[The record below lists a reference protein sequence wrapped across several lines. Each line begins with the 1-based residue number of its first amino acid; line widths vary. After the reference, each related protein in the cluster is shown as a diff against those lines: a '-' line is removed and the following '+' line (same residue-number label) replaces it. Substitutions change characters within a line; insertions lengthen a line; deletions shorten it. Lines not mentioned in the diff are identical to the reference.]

1 MNKRGIS
8 RAAAYHEAGHAVAR
22 IYVGAPATDTVVFE
36 NGTGYSDGHRGAWRS
51 TNPGI
56 GGMWDFILV
65 SMAGAY
71 SEARATKRSIE
82 KIRLSHGLKD
92 YATAACLVIIL
103 AKRSGGVTERAIWR
117 QIEKERTQFL
127 RYCWKTIEVI
137 AVRLSRTGFVSR
149 KELHTLTR
157 RYRRKLSTLK
167 RPGP

>member
-22 IYVGAPATDTVVFE
+22 IYVGAPATDTAVFE
-36 NGTGYSDGHRGAWRS
+36 NGSGYSDGHRGSWRS
-51 TNPGI
+51 ANPGI
-56 GGMWDFILV
+56 GALWDFILV

-92 YATAACLVIIL
+92 YAAATCLVIIL

-117 QIEKERTQFL
+117 QIERERTQFL
-127 RYCWKTIEVI
+127 RYCWKTIEML
-137 AVRLSRTGFVSR
+137 ADRLLRTGFVSR
-149 KELHTLTR
+149 EELRTLTR
-157 RYRRKLSTLK
+157 RYRRRLSTLQ
-167 RPGP
+167 RPGA